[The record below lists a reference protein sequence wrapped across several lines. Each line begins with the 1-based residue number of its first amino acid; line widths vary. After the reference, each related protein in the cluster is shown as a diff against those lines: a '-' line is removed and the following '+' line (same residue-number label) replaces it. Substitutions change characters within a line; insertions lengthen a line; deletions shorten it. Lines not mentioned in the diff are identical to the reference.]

1 MSDAE
6 SIYTFAFGLVIF
18 LIFWFLLN
26 RARAMRAKGR
36 DLMASGQKDLASGRK
51 KIQDGRKSVFTGTLL
66 LIRRQPPGDRDHLGS
81 CARLRRRFRLT
92 KRWLS

>member
-6 SIYTFAFGLVIF
+6 SIYTFSFGLVIF

-26 RARAMRAKGR
+26 RAHAMRAKGR

-66 LIRRQPPGDRDHLGS
+66 LIAVSPLVIAIILALVRA
-81 CARLRRRFRLT
+81 CAVA
-92 KRWLS
+92 SN